1 MSTVD
6 HQTAMRAALDEARR
20 ALAAGEFP
28 VGCVITTGQ
37 GRIVARGA
45 RKNSRDGG
53 EIDHAEVVA
62 ARLLLAD
69 SAGYPDPSELI
80 VYATME
86 PCLMCFSTLILNGFR
101 TIVHAYEDVMGGG
114 TGLDLQALP
123 PLYAAMDVTVV
134 GGVCRSESLVLFQRF
149 FREDPHGYWRDS
161 LLARYT
167 LAQEI

>member
-62 ARLLLAD
+62 AR
-69 SAGYPDPSELI
+69 
-80 VYATME
+80 
-86 PCLMCFSTLILNGFR
+86 
-101 TIVHAYEDVMGGG
+101 
-114 TGLDLQALP
+114 
-123 PLYAAMDVTVV
+123 
-134 GGVCRSESLVLFQRF
+134 
-149 FREDPHGYWRDS
+149 
-161 LLARYT
+161 
-167 LAQEI
+167 